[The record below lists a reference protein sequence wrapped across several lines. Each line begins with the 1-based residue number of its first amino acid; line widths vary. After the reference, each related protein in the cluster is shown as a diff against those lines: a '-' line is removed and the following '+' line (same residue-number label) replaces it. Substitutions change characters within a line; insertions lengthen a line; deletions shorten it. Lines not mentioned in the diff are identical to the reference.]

1 MIEIFTIN
9 RSVSGSE
16 LSCTNQSN
24 RLIDRSRWP
33 VPMCLAYDEF
43 HFKLRH
49 RRWVPGQL
57 VRRRSDDY
65 PILNDEDPFEPYGFV
80 ASVVDD
86 QLIIF
91 WGYQR

>member
-1 MIEIFTIN
+1 
-9 RSVSGSE
+9 
-16 LSCTNQSN
+16 
-24 RLIDRSRWP
+24 
-33 VPMCLAYDEF
+33 MCLAYDEF

-49 RRWVPGQL
+49 WHWVPGQL

-65 PILNDEDPFEPYGFV
+65 PILNDEEQFEPYGFV

-86 QLIIF
+86 QLTIF